1 MKTVKEI
8 SLQEDEDNLASGR
21 QGFAGKR
28 ITKEDGHITTLIIG
42 GGQAGLSVG
51 YHLAKLGIPFLILDA
66 NERIGDAW
74 RSRWDS
80 LRLFSPARFN
90 GLDGLPFPSPPHYFP
105 TKEEMADY
113 LAAYVKQ
120 FHLPVQTGVYVDRLS
135 KEYGKFVVTSGH
147 RQFKADNV
155 VVAMA
160 SYQKAKVPAFAEALD
175 SSIVQIHSSEYR
187 NLSQLQPGPVLIVG
201 AGNSGAEIA
210 MEAVRRHPVWIS
222 GRDTG
227 HLPFRIAGQASK
239 VVLLPLFLRFIFH
252 RLLSIDTFIGRK
264 IRPKVISAGGPL
276 VRTFRKDLHA
286 AGIKSVPRTSGVRN
300 GKPLLEDGSV
310 LEVKNIIWCTG
321 YHPNF
326 SWIDLPVFEGPH
338 EPKHKAGILAQEPG
352 LYFVGLHFL
361 YALSST
367 MIHGVGRDA
376 RRIAKD
382 IATRTEKTSRV

>member
-8 SLQEDEDNLASGR
+8 WLQEDEDNVISGR
-21 QGFAGKR
+21 RDFAGKKK
-28 ITKEDGHITTLIIG
+28 IKEGGDITTLIIG

-51 YHLAKLGIPFLILDA
+51 YHLAEQGIRFLILDA
-66 NERIGDAW
+66 NERIGDSW
-74 RSRWDS
+74 RLRWDS
-80 LRLFSPARFN
+80 LRLFSPARYN
-90 GLDGLPFPSPPHYFP
+90 GLDGMPFPGPPHYFP

-113 LAAYVKQ
+113 LAAYVKRFQ
-120 FHLPVQTGVYVDRLS
+120 LPVQTGVYVDRVS
-135 KEYGKFVVTSGH
+135 KEKGKFVVQSGH
-147 RQFKADNV
+147 RQFEADNV
-155 VVAMA
+155 VVAM
-160 SYQKAKVPAFAEALD
+160 SSFQKAKIPAFADALD
-175 SSIVQIHSSEYR
+175 SSIVQIHSSDYR

-210 MEAVRRHPVWIS
+210 MEAARRHPVWLS

-227 HLPFRIAGQASK
+227 HLPFRISGKAAK

-264 IRPKVISAGGPL
+264 IRPKLISVGGPL
-276 VRTFRKDLHA
+276 IRTFRKDLHA

-300 GKPLLEDGSV
+300 GKPLLEDGRV

-326 SWIDLPVFEGPH
+326 SWIDLPVFENSH

-382 IATRTEKTSRV
+382 IAMRTEKTSRV